1 MRGKRLGLGIA
12 GATIFATFLAAQ
24 QKPIQGCNAALT
36 CSQPRG
42 YTTTRGNAGSVLFGV
57 GVQWG
62 PGFHFVVV
70 TPTLSYPTPEPTPN
84 LDARTFRLE
93 GVSLLPPPP
102 PTTPTPTPVPKPASK
117 E

>member
-1 MRGKRLGLGIA
+1 MRGKRLGLGLA
-12 GATIFATFLAAQ
+12 GAMVVATLLVAQ

-42 YTTTRGNAGSVLFGV
+42 YTTARGNAGGSVLFGV
-57 GVQWG
+57 GVRWE
-62 PGFHFVVV
+62 PGFHFLVV
-70 TPTLSYPTPEPTPN
+70 TPSLSYPTPEPTPN

-93 GVSLLPPPP
+93 GVSLLPPQ
-102 PTTPTPTPVPKPASK
+102 PTPTPVPKPASK

>member
-1 MRGKRLGLGIA
+1 MRGKRLVLGLA
-12 GATIFATFLAAQ
+12 GAMVFATLLVAQ
-24 QKPIQGCNAALT
+24 QKPIQGCNGALT

-70 TPTLSYPTPEPTPN
+70 TPTLSSPTPEPTPN

-93 GVSLLPPPP
+93 GVSLLPPQ
-102 PTTPTPTPVPKPASK
+102 PTRTPVPKPASK

>member
-1 MRGKRLGLGIA
+1 MCVKRLGLGVA
-12 GATIFATFLAAQ
+12 GAMVFTGLLLAQ
-24 QKPIQGCNAALT
+24 QTPIQGCNGALT

-93 GVSLLPPPP
+93 GVSLLPPQ
-102 PTTPTPTPVPKPASK
+102 PTPTPVPKPAPK